1 MLLSHGSN
9 STPEDVKMMKRANAH
24 VSTTPSTELQMG
36 MAEPLAFHSTLDF
49 DSHSSIGI
57 DCHSATSAS
66 IPSELKL
73 LLQSSRNTYNS
84 KFNDEGKTPKT
95 INKTVEEAFNLG
107 TIAGARAVG
116 MSESIGKLEEGKL
129 ADILV
134 FDAFSPGMVCAAQ
147 HDPVAAIILHS
158 NPSDIVMTIVD
169 GRIRKDERGLRN
181 AVLTKTDS
189 AWVGIVKKDVGW
201 SVVAKELVAR
211 RKVLQA
217 KIERLDLVGARE
229 GTIKAFYINPDNIVD
244 NV

>member
-1 MLLSHGSN
+1 
-9 STPEDVKMMKRANAH
+9 MMKRANAH